1 MIAVPPEVYIATAP
15 IDLRQSFDRLCAIV
29 REQFGTEPRADAVFV
44 FHNRH
49 RTHLKILARDET
61 GWWILYKRLD
71 RGTFRIPLPVPPDAT
86 RVRADRR
93 ELLLLLE
100 GIDRVKLRAARASL
114 RSSR

>member
-1 MIAVPPEVYIATAP
+1 MIVVPAEVHIATAP

-29 REQFGTEPRADAVFV
+29 REQLGMEPRAEAVFV
-44 FHNRH
+44 FHNRN

-71 RGTFRIPLPVPPDAT
+71 RGAFRIPLPIPADAK
-86 RVRADRR
+86 RVRIDRR

-100 GIDRVKLRAARASL
+100 GIDRVKLREARTSV

>member
-1 MIAVPPEVYIATAP
+1 MIVVPGEVYIATAP
-15 IDLRQSFDRLCAIV
+15 IDLRQSFDRPGAIV
-29 REQFGTEPRADAVFV
+29 REQFGMEPHADTMFV

-49 RTHLKILARDET
+49 RTHVKILARDES

-71 RGTFRIPLPVPPDAT
+71 RGAFRIPLAVPPDAT
-86 RVRADRR
+86 RVRVERR

-100 GIDRVKLRAARASL
+100 GIDRVKLRAARVAI

>member
-1 MIAVPPEVYIATAP
+1 MIVVPPEVYIATAP

-29 REQFGTEPRADAVFV
+29 REQFGMEPRAEAVFV

-71 RGTFRIPLPVPPDAT
+71 RGTFRIPLPVPHDAT
-86 RVRADRR
+86 RVRIERR
-93 ELLLLLE
+93 ELLLILE
-100 GIDRVKLRAARASL
+100 GIDRVKLRAARASI

>member
-1 MIAVPPEVYIATAP
+1 MIVVPAEVYIATAP
-15 IDLRQSFDRLCAIV
+15 IDLRQSFDRLCGIV
-29 REQFGTEPRADAVFV
+29 HEQFGMEPRADAFFV

-49 RTHLKILARDET
+49 RTHVKILARDES

-71 RGTFRIPLPVPPDAT
+71 RGAFRIPLAVPPDAK
-86 RVRADRR
+86 RVRIERR

-100 GIDRVKLRAARASL
+100 GIDRIKLRAARASI

>member
-1 MIAVPPEVYIATAP
+1 MIVVPGEVYIATAP

-29 REQFGTEPRADAVFV
+29 REQFGIEPRTDAIFV

-49 RTHLKILARDET
+49 RTHVKILARDET

-71 RGTFRIPLPVPPDAT
+71 RGTFRIPLPVPPHAKQ
-86 RVRADRR
+86 VRIDRR

-114 RSSR
+114 RSAH